1 MIVNVFSCWV
11 LSVLENP
18 NKHIMLTWMKEIKSE
33 ANSEEENEDITYSKV
48 ATNSFIEQGYDKE
61 R

>member
-1 MIVNVFSCWV
+1 MMSISFSWVFA
-11 LSVLENP
+11 VLEDP

-33 ANSEEENEDITYSKV
+33 TNSEDESEDITYSKV
-48 ATNSFIEQGYDKE
+48 ATNAFIEKGYDKE